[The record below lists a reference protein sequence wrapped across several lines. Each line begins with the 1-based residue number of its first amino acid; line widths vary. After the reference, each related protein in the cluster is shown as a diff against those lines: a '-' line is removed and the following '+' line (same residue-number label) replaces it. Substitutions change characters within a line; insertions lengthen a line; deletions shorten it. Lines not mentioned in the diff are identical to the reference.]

1 MLLRTNTQNNH
12 ILVMSKLSDEDYV
25 YGGNKIEQFDVG
37 DLVHWSKWGLVEGQ
51 VSSTHRMGVLLEII
65 IENTVRHGDP
75 CPVAYAKIL
84 PMDSDEG
91 NVVKKLLTTVY
102 LVSKGDKNINV

>member
-1 MLLRTNTQNNH
+1 MLLQTNTQNNY
-12 ILVMSKLSDEDYV
+12 IAKMNKLYDEDYV
-25 YGGNKIEQFDVG
+25 YGGRRILDFTVG
-37 DLVHWSKWGLVEGQ
+37 DLVHWSIWGHVDGK
-51 VSSTHRMGVLLEII
+51 VTTTHKMGVLLEIVV
-65 IENTVRHGDP
+65 ENTCRYGEP

-91 NVVKKLLTTVY
+91 NIVKKLLTTVY